1 MIPDI
6 YWAGANI
13 SVLAI
18 ELRDTMF
25 DVYTKV
31 TDIWKAQL
39 ADIMAAKSS
48 ILLEQYIIENLE
60 EGGIGRRFIDALIEK
75 QKEGVEVRCIL
86 DAQGSFEV
94 FKNSVLYNHFT
105 RAGGKVFFYKTL
117 GFSNVVTPVRWL
129 LRDHRKLL
137 LIDRK
142 ISWVGGAVIGERFR
156 EWDDLMVRFTSED
169 IADIL
174 NKEFRNQLLRLQ
186 EKTSLLAP
194 LTRINPKYHISG
206 NAPGIGNRF
215 CYEEISHAI
224 MLASESITMV
234 SPYFAPPL
242 KLKRVLQR
250 RLRDGLTITLLVPR
264 HTDHLIAD
272 LARESYMKKLL
283 KMGLSLRYAPH
294 MIHAKIVI
302 VDGTWMSFGS
312 TNLDALS
319 LLFNHELNM
328 ATSDLDLIGAV
339 QKVVDEWTKG
349 LPAITR
355 KTAEYN
361 NQSFLGR
368 LIGRYLRYV
377 A

>member
-1 MIPDI
+1 
-6 YWAGANI
+6 
-13 SVLAI
+13 
-18 ELRDTMF
+18 MF
-25 DVYTKV
+25 DVFTKV
-31 TDIWKAQL
+31 ADIWEAQL
-39 ADIMAAKSS
+39 EDIKGAKTS

-60 EGGIGRRFIDALIEK
+60 DGGIGRRFIDALIEK
-75 QKEGVEVRCIL
+75 QREGVEVRCIL

-94 FKNSVLYNHFT
+94 FRNSILYNHFIH
-105 RAGGKVFFYKTL
+105 AGGKVFFYKTL
-117 GFSNVVTPVRWL
+117 GLSNVVTPIRWL

-142 ISWVGGAVIGERFR
+142 ISWIGGAVIGERFR
-156 EWDDLMVRFTSED
+156 EWEDLMVRFTSED
-169 IADIL
+169 IADVV

-194 LTRINPKYHISG
+194 LTLINANYHISG

-224 MLASESITMV
+224 MLASESVTLV
-234 SPYFAPPL
+234 TPYFAPPL

-250 RLRDGLTITLLVPR
+250 RLNDGLSVTLLVPR
-264 HTDHLIAD
+264 HSDHLIAD
-272 LARESYMKKLL
+272 LARESYMKKMLNA
-283 KMGLSLRYAPH
+283 GLSLRYAPN

-328 ATSDLDLIGAV
+328 VTRDTDLIGAV
-339 QKVVDEWTKG
+339 QEVVDRWTKD
-349 LPAITR
+349 LPAITTR
-355 KTAEYN
+355 TCEYN
-361 NQSFLGR
+361 NQSFFAR
-368 LIGRYLRYV
+368 FFGRYCRYV